1 MNRIDYLTKDGLKI
15 IQHPEV
21 FSFSV
26 DALLLGHFATLPKKG
41 HIVDL
46 CAGNGA
52 VGLLAS
58 QRTEADITMIEL
70 QEQLANMAKESV
82 ILNHKEEQ
90 IQVIQAPLQD
100 GLSYIEHDSVD
111 AIVCNPPYFATSK
124 TSKQNP
130 NPYLAIARH
139 EIYTNLDDI
148 MTLAKQLLKTRGK
161 ITLVHRPNRLLDII
175 QAMTKAN
182 IEAKTLR
189 FIYPKEGKEANMLLI
204 EGVKGGKKSGLKVLP
219 PFIVHHQDGR
229 YTEEMEAIFQH
240 G

>member
-15 IQHPEV
+15 VQNKEV

-26 DALLLGHFATLPKKG
+26 DALLLGHFAKVPKKG

-52 VGLLAS
+52 VGLLVSERSKAH
-58 QRTEADITMIEL
+58 ITMVEL
-70 QEQLANMAKESV
+70 QERLALMAEEGV
-82 ILNHKEEQ
+82 RLNDKQ
-90 IQVIQAPLQD
+90 DQMDVLNIPLQQS
-100 GLSYIEHDSVD
+100 LSYIPHDTVD
-111 AIVCNPPYFATSK
+111 AIVCNPPYFATSE
-124 TSKQNP
+124 TSRQNP

-139 EIYTNLDDI
+139 EIHTNLTDI
-148 MTLAKQLLKTRGK
+148 MTISKQLLKTKGK
-161 ITLVHRPNRLLDII
+161 ITLVHRPDRLLDII
-175 QAMTKAN
+175 EAMTKAG

-204 EGVKGGKKSGLKVLP
+204 EGIKGGKKSGLKVLP
-219 PFIVHHQDGR
+219 PFVVHQENGE
-229 YTEEMEAIFQH
+229 YTDEMEAIFQH